1 MNLDSRVRRLEET
14 SGAECV
20 ECGVTSSAPVEVTV
34 DENTRARVY
43 DAVAPSKY
51 CGACGRI
58 LSFTLKVE
66 DAREL

>member
-20 ECGVTSSAPVEVTV
+20 ECGVTSSAPVEITV
-34 DENTRARVY
+34 DENTSAQVY
-43 DAVAPSKY
+43 DVVAPSKS

-58 LSFTLKVE
+58 LSFTLDIR

>member
-1 MNLDSRVRRLEET
+1 MNLQTRVRRLEET

-20 ECGVTSSAPVEVTV
+20 ECGYTSSAPVEVMI
-34 DENTRARVY
+34 DENTRAQVY

-58 LSFTLKVE
+58 LSFTLDIR